1 MEKLGQL
8 RASGQWDL
16 IVVDTPPARSALD
29 FLDAPARLARF
40 LDGRFIRMLL
50 VPAKVGGRG
59 YTKVM
64 QAGLGMVTGAMMKL
78 LGTQLLT
85 DVQTFVAAMDT
96 MFGGLRQ
103 RADATAKLL
112 RAPGTVFVVVASPEP
127 DALREASYFVDRL
140 VEEKMPLAGVVV
152 NRVHRS
158 TVPQITAVNALA
170 AAEAL
175 EDAELAGDGSEG
187 SDGTADSALTA
198 GVLRVHAERMTMQAT
213 EQRRV
218 DGFALAHP
226 NVLLAS
232 ARALAQDVHDLNG
245 LRTLGSALC
254 EAH

>member
-1 MEKLGQL
+1 M
-8 RASGQWDL
+8 
-16 IVVDTPPARSALD
+16 
-29 FLDAPARLARF
+29 
-40 LDGRFIRMLL
+40 
-50 VPAKVGGRG
+50 PAKVGGRG

-64 QAGLGMVTGAMMKL
+64 QAGLGLVTGTMMKL

-140 VEEKMPLAGVVV
+140 VEEDMPLAGVVV
-152 NRVHRS
+152 NRVHHS

-175 EDAELAGDGSEG
+175 DGEDGEPDPDGDN
-187 SDGTADSALTA
+187 DGALTA
-198 GVLRVHAERMTMQAT
+198 GVLRVHAQLLTMQAT

-226 NVLLAS
+226 NVLLTS
-232 ARALAQDVHDLNG
+232 ARALAQDVHDLSG
-245 LRTLGSALC
+245 LRALGDALC
-254 EAH
+254 SMP

>member
-1 MEKLGQL
+1 M
-8 RASGQWDL
+8 RPHD
-16 IVVDTPPARSALD
+16 
-29 FLDAPARLARF
+29 LARF

-64 QAGLGMVTGAMMKL
+64 QAGLGLVTGTMMKL

-140 VEEKMPLAGVVV
+140 VEEDMPLAGVVV

-175 EDAELAGDGSEG
+175 EDGELAGDG
-187 SDGTADSALTA
+187 DSALTA
-198 GVLRVHAERMTMQAT
+198 GVLRVHAQRLTMQAT

-226 NVLLAS
+226 NVLLTS

-245 LRTLGSALC
+245 SAHPWGCAVRTCCLELRRLSRWRSRSRRIRARSPTSRC
-254 EAH
+254 